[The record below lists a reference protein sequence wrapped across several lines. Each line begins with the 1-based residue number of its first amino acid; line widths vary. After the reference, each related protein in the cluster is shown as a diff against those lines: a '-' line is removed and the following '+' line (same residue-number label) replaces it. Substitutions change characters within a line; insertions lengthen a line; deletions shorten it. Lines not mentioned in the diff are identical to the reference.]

1 VRDSTNSC
9 GCFQNPLR
17 RSEFAPRPRW
27 SAGRASSVGE
37 RGSRS
42 GSAGFSLVGILVSMA
57 IIVVLMAVLLGSLN
71 TAVTGAG
78 NTTSG
83 SVRSIQ
89 DQIQLSETFKG
100 FLVMGGAAS
109 SFPVPSRLDRSA
121 KTSRDVTAALYAIPI
136 MNNSMAP
143 KMLVSANERNP
154 VVEVDEEYDYSV
166 YDPASGVF
174 WDPGFKGDLETGSN
188 VSFAHVLLI
197 GSRFEKHWLGPSLD
211 GRFPLLGTR
220 GPRDGKVSGS
230 SFTTGRNGE
239 WAGHI
244 CFGDGHVAWVN
255 STDAPGL
262 TVGSAGG
269 TRADGLFSMEEGF
282 EGGDAMLVFMRLV
295 GDKREMQFD

>member
-1 VRDSTNSC
+1 MRDSIISC
-9 GCFQNPLR
+9 GCFPSR
-17 RSEFAPRPRW
+17 APRAEINRR
-27 SAGRASSVGE
+27 RATTGT
-37 RGSRS
+37 RH
-42 GSAGFSLVGILVSMA
+42 GFSLVGVLVTMA
-57 IIVVLMAVLLGSLN
+57 IIVVLMAFLLGSLN

-78 NTTSG
+78 NTTPG

-89 DQIQLSETFKG
+89 DEIQLSEIFKG
-100 FLVMGGAAS
+100 FLVMGGAAEP
-109 SFPVPSRLDRSA
+109 FPVPSRLDRSA
-121 KTSRDVTAALYAIPI
+121 KTSRDVTASLYAVPI

-154 VVEVDEEYDYSV
+154 VVEVDEEYDYSI
-166 YDPASGVF
+166 YDPASGVH

-220 GPRDGKVSGS
+220 GPRDGKVTAS

-239 WAGHI
+239 WAGHV
-244 CFGDGHVAWVN
+244 CFGDGHVAWVD

-262 TVGSAGG
+262 TVGGDGSA
-269 TRADGLFSMEEGF
+269 RKDGLFSLEEGY

-295 GDKREMQFD
+295 GGNREMQFD